1 MELIL
6 ILIKF
11 IRRKVKAFD
20 WPSFLKKHG
29 KVILLICYFLFLI
42 LIFILSELTII
53 YGPYWA
59 VLLSVSALMISIVR
73 FLIRDQE
80 KLKSFN
86 MQPGY
91 KISLFEIILYGVG
104 LVINYY
110 LIFNFVISN
119 TIVIWLLTILL
130 AGIFIVP
137 LVYVYQRQ
145 R

>member
-1 MELIL
+1 MGLITR
-6 ILIKF
+6 LIKF
-11 IRRKVKAFD
+11 IRRKVNAID
-20 WPSFLKKHG
+20 WPNFLKKHG
-29 KVILLICYFLFLI
+29 KVTLLICYFLFLI
-42 LIFILSELTII
+42 LIFIFSELTII

-59 VLLSVSALMISIVR
+59 VLLSLSALMISIVR
-73 FLIRDQE
+73 FIRRDQE

-130 AGIFIVP
+130 AALFIIPIIIVH
-137 LVYVYQRQ
+137 QRQ
-145 R
+145 H